1 MDEKREDAVFLQKA
15 GQLLTQF
22 WEKLKEIWDSPKRYQ
37 LLLVIGAV
45 GIGMIFCSELGEKPS
60 EQKETTADS
69 GEMISLCQEDGE
81 YLAATEQRLEEMI
94 EQIDGAGKCSVM
106 ITLKQGSQNI
116 YASEQKIVRDQS
128 KDQLQD
134 NQVRTQEQNST
145 EQALVVVED
154 KDGGSFPVIER
165 TIQPQVNGVVV
176 VCEGGKS
183 SKVCQQVT
191 EAVTTVPGLRS
202 TDVCVLPKDR

>member
-22 WEKLKEIWDSPKRYQ
+22 WEKIKKIWDSPKRYQ

-45 GIGMIFCSELGEKPS
+45 GIGMIFCSELGEKPT

-69 GEMISLCQEDGE
+69 GETISLCQEDGE

-116 YASEQKIVRDQS
+116 YASEQKIVRDQEQGTSCRIIRCGHRS
-128 KDQLQD
+128 KIPP
-134 NQVRTQEQNST
+134 NKRWSWWRTKTAE
-145 EQALVVVED
+145 V
-154 KDGGSFPVIER
+154 FR
-165 TIQPQVNGVVV
+165 
-176 VCEGGKS
+176 
-183 SKVCQQVT
+183 
-191 EAVTTVPGLRS
+191 
-202 TDVCVLPKDR
+202 

>member
-1 MDEKREDAVFLQKA
+1 M
-15 GQLLTQF
+15 
-22 WEKLKEIWDSPKRYQ
+22 
-37 LLLVIGAV
+37 
-45 GIGMIFCSELGEKPS
+45 
-60 EQKETTADS
+60 S
-69 GEMISLCQEDGE
+69 G
-81 YLAATEQRLEEMI
+81 T
-94 EQIDGAGKCSVM
+94 
-106 ITLKQGSQNI
+106 I

-128 KDQLQD
+128 RDQLQD

-191 EAVTTVPGLRS
+191 EAVTTVLGLRS

>member
-22 WEKLKEIWDSPKRYQ
+22 WEKIKKIWDSPKRYQ

-45 GIGMIFCSELGEKPS
+45 GIGMIFCSELGEKPT

-69 GEMISLCQEDGE
+69 GETISLCQEDGE

-128 KDQLQD
+128 RDQLQD

-176 VCEGGKS
+176 V
-183 SKVCQQVT
+183 
-191 EAVTTVPGLRS
+191 
-202 TDVCVLPKDR
+202 

>member
-45 GIGMIFCSELGEKPS
+45 GIGMIFCSELGEKPT

-69 GEMISLCQEDGE
+69 GETISLCQEDGE

-128 KDQLQD
+128 RDQLQD

-165 TIQPQVNGVVV
+165 IIQPQVNGVVV

-191 EAVTTVPGLRS
+191 EAVTTVLGLRS

>member
-1 MDEKREDAVFLQKA
+1 MEK
-15 GQLLTQF
+15 
-22 WEKLKEIWDSPKRYQ
+22 SPQSKR
-37 LLLVIGAV
+37 
-45 GIGMIFCSELGEKPS
+45 
-60 EQKETTADS
+60 TADS
-69 GEMISLCQEDGE
+69 GETLSLCQEDGE
-81 YLAATEQRLEEMI
+81 YLAATEQRLEKMI

-128 KDQLQD
+128 RDQLQD
-134 NQVRTQEQNST
+134 NQVRTQEQNSI
-145 EQALVVVED
+145 EQAVED

-191 EAVTTVPGLRS
+191 EAVTTVLGLRS